1 MQASATPQDQRAG
14 ASCAAPAEPRAG
26 RLATQG
32 LDETLRWI
40 AQATAPLTGDDFFR
54 TLMRNLAE
62 AFGFR
67 RAFIAE
73 CVDRP
78 TTRVRTLAFWS
89 DEQFRP
95 NYEFDLAGTPCE
107 MTIRDGQVYC
117 VQDMLGEQYAWA
129 RRQRL
134 DSYLGAPIF
143 DASGR
148 LLIGHVAFETSG
160 TIDRS
165 VLDNP
170 VFQIFVSRAAAELR
184 RRQAEE
190 QAHRHLQQLAHV
202 GRVSAMGQ
210 MASAIAHE
218 INQPLTALRTYAQ
231 ACQRLLAAG
240 ADPHELSD
248 TLERVAQLS
257 ERASEIIRR
266 LRAFLAREEVRAEPV
281 DPQALVTEVLA
292 LVRADAAACG
302 VRLAAELAP
311 GLPPVQADRIQI
323 EQVLLNL
330 ARNGIEAMQQLPDG
344 AERQLAVSGRLEGQ
358 EVLLSVRDTGP
369 GVAADAVPTLF
380 DAFVTTKPGGM
391 GIGLAISRS
400 IAEAYRGRLWWDAEA
415 GPGALFHLALPIAG
429 AAR

>member
-1 MQASATPQDQRAG
+1 MNRTE
-14 ASCAAPAEPRAG
+14 ASCAAPPTPRPG

-95 NYEFDLAGTPCE
+95 NHEFDLAGTPCE

-117 VQDMLGEQYAWA
+117 VQDRLAEQYAWA
-129 RRQRL
+129 RRQHL

-148 LLIGHVAFETSG
+148 GLIGHVAFETSG

-190 QAHRHLQQLAHV
+190 QARRHLQQLAHV
-202 GRVSAMGQ
+202 GRISAMGQ

-218 INQPLTALRTYAQ
+218 INQPLTAVRTYAQ
-231 ACQRLLAAG
+231 ASQRLLAAG
-240 ADPHELSD
+240 AS
-248 TLERVAQLS
+248 
-257 ERASEIIRR
+257 
-266 LRAFLAREEVRAEPV
+266 LAE
-281 DPQALVTEVLA
+281 
-292 LVRADAAACG
+292 AAAG
-302 VRLAAELAP
+302 AGFADQSHFTRHFKAHLGLTPGRYISLQRAA
-311 GLPPVQADRIQI
+311 
-323 EQVLLNL
+323 
-330 ARNGIEAMQQLPDG
+330 
-344 AERQLAVSGRLEGQ
+344 
-358 EVLLSVRDTGP
+358 
-369 GVAADAVPTLF
+369 
-380 DAFVTTKPGGM
+380 
-391 GIGLAISRS
+391 
-400 IAEAYRGRLWWDAEA
+400 
-415 GPGALFHLALPIAG
+415 
-429 AAR
+429 